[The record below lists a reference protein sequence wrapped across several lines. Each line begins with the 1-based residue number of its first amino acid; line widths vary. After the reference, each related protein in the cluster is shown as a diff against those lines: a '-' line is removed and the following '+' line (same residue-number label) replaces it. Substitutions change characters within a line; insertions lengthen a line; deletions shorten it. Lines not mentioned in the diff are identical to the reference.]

1 MRSYSGQIDMANL
14 NVPISDEL
22 YQKLKME
29 IVRRTGGKKGDL
41 KSAVEEA
48 IRRWLKSYPQ

>member
-1 MRSYSGQIDMANL
+1 MANL

-22 YQKLKME
+22 YTKLKME

-41 KSAVEEA
+41 KNAIEEA
-48 IRRWLKSYPQ
+48 IRLWLKSSSQ

>member
-1 MRSYSGQIDMANL
+1 MANL

-48 IRRWLKSYPQ
+48 IRLWLKSSPQ